1 MSLSDPISDLLTR
14 LRNGQSANHKVVT
27 SPYSKMREN
36 LLKVLKDEGYIRG
49 YTVESGEVH
58 KSLSVELKYYEGKAV
73 MQMIKKISKPG
84 RRVYSSV
91 SDLPKIH
98 NGLGTI
104 FLSTSKGIMSDD
116 QARKN
121 NVGGELI
128 CSIY

>member
-14 LRNGQSANHKVVT
+14 LRNGQIRMHKVVT

-36 LLKVLKDEGYIRG
+36 VLRVLKDEGYIRG
-49 YTVESGEVH
+49 FKVIAGEVH

-73 MQMIKKISKPG
+73 MQSIKKISKPG
-84 RRVYSSV
+84 RRVYSGV

-104 FLSTSKGIMSDD
+104 LLSTSHGIMSDE
-116 QARKN
+116 QARQK
-121 NVGGELI
+121 NVGGEII
-128 CSIY
+128 CSVY